1 MKTSI
6 RSHAFFVGNL
16 PYNVMLKNIDSTQW
30 KEIIEEKEDYVF
42 LCSYFH
48 KSHVDAMIRTK
59 GQKRPKFLDNVRH
72 YMLEI
77 NKAIQLSL
85 FNEKMKKL
93 TVLDGYNMVVKGLHI
108 YQFPLDIT
116 LYAIEIDDS
125 GSSLNDLTLAHSAI
139 RELPSKW
146 NEFNNE
152 FKETLKPLINLV
164 PSQNLNDLVASGNK
178 LKIFQLLMVN
188 SNDWSD
194 EHLYAIATC
203 SAIDIVGAN
212 KDLSPS
218 TEYYNSIMQNNTI
231 APFQD
236 WKALSLMDT
245 YTGLIKSKDEFD
257 EEHWSRTR
265 KAWNCSYYR
274 LIYLRAL
281 AKKTFLSRQNDRYR
295 LDIANSRLVHDLNK
309 MEQYYFY
316 DNISYNFL
324 PNMLN
329 AQMEKS
335 LEIKEERNELSSQIK
350 ESDDKNANRLATT
363 LSAFAVFSVAYDIL
377 NIVKAINEGKDV
389 IMHSIFGG
397 IATIIVILLI
407 IRTIRRN

>member
-16 PYNVMLKNIDSTQW
+16 PHNVMLKNIDVTQW
-30 KEIIEEKEDYVF
+30 TEVVEEKEYYDF

-48 KSHVDAMIRTK
+48 KSHIDTMIRAK
-59 GQKRPKFLDNVRH
+59 GQKRPKFLDAVHH
-72 YMLEI
+72 YIMPVD
-77 NKAIQLSL
+77 KTVPFSL
-85 FNEKMKKL
+85 FDAKNKKL
-93 TVLDGYNMVVKGLHI
+93 TVLDEYKLTVKALHI

-125 GSSLNDLTLAHSAI
+125 GSSLNDLTNAHWAI

-146 NEFNNE
+146 TEFNKE
-152 FKETLKPLINLV
+152 FKEILTPLTNLV
-164 PSQNLNDLVASGNK
+164 PSGDIKDLVALGNK
-178 LKIFQLLMVN
+178 LKIFQIIMVDAK
-188 SNDWSD
+188 DWTD
-194 EHLYAIATC
+194 EHLYAISTC

-212 KDLSPS
+212 KKLSPS
-218 TEYYNSIMQNNTI
+218 EEYYKSIIKDNTI

-236 WKALSLMDT
+236 WKGMSLMDT
-245 YTGLIKSKDEFD
+245 YTGLMKADKEFK
-257 EEHWSRTR
+257 EEDWDNTKRT
-265 KAWNCSYYR
+265 WICSYFR

-281 AKKTFLSRQNDRYR
+281 VKKTFLSRQNDRYR

-350 ESDDKNANRLATT
+350 ESDAKKANRLATT
-363 LSAFAVFSVAYDIL
+363 LSAFAVFSVANDIL
-377 NIVKAINEGKDV
+377 NIVKAINEGKEV